1 MNNFGRERNMKLKK
15 LLAITMAGILTA
27 SALTA
32 CGGSSPAEDLASSA
46 KSAAATEAAPAAA
59 SEEAIPEEEAET
71 TVEETADEMTET
83 ESASSDDFALVDVTS
98 DMIDA
103 GAYAVADD
111 GTELVLT
118 LFTAPDE
125 NQYVSLFVFDTDGT
139 GDVLCGIPTS
149 DTYTD
154 EDNIAWTSMEA
165 TDVYTETDFTVGFA
179 EGDDGSCYI
188 FDTQGTVYEGTYL
201 SADDTITYMGTA
213 VALLDEQ

>member
-15 LLAITMAGILTA
+15 VLAITMAGILTA

-139 GDVLCGIPTS
+139 VDVL
-149 DTYTD
+149 
-154 EDNIAWTSMEA
+154 
-165 TDVYTETDFTVGFA
+165 
-179 EGDDGSCYI
+179 
-188 FDTQGTVYEGTYL
+188 
-201 SADDTITYMGTA
+201 
-213 VALLDEQ
+213 